1 MSTKRVLTLCLFI
14 LLSTALAACGPR
26 EKPDPTA
33 LPYTPQVWATESGGS
48 EKIVGDY
55 EAGGDVYIAHC
66 ESCHS
71 LEESVN
77 VAGPSLFAAGEVLAI
92 DYIRE
97 SIGEPHDVIV
107 FVENPQFSDTEM
119 PANFS
124 ELLSEQEFEDIV
136 AYVKYLT
143 KDTSAHPGR

>member
-1 MSTKRVLTLCLFI
+1 MSTKRVLTLCLLVLF
-14 LLSTALAACGPR
+14 TAALAACGPS

-33 LPYTPQVWATESGGS
+33 LPYTPQAWPTDTGS
-48 EKIVGDY
+48 TKNIIGDY

-71 LEESVN
+71 LEEGVN
-77 VAGPSLFAAGEVLAI
+77 VAGPSLFAAGERLSI

-97 SIGEPHDVIV
+97 SIGTPHDVIV

-119 PANFS
+119 PSNFT
-124 ELLSEQEFEDIV
+124 ELLSEQQFEDIV
-136 AYVKYLT
+136 AYIKYLT